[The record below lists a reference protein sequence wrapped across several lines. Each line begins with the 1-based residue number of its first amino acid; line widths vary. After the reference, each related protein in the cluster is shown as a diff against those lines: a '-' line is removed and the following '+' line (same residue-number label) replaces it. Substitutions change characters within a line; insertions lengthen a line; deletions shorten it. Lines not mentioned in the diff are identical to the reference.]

1 VSQPYSHQITAEC
14 STYAYLTGDVKERY
28 EAPVNFVPV
37 AGRLYTVHMDERDPE
52 FLFVTDVSSDIQT
65 IDYVRTVKTY

>member
-1 VSQPYSHQITAEC
+1 
-14 STYAYLTGDVKERY
+14 
-28 EAPVNFVPV
+28 
-37 AGRLYTVHMDERDPE
+37 MDERDPE